1 MHNSSHNHNFYHL
14 SHPSHS
20 PVKPFLFFLFALFFL
35 GSTSA
40 VSAGGADTQSPF
52 GSINPLDVRIAR
64 DYWGVPHIFGKT
76 DADVGYGL
84 AWANAEDAFAIMQ
97 ETILTGKGMMGL
109 WKGREGAVRD
119 YLLQALDIPTIVHA
133 RYESDLS
140 EAFRRYLDGYTQGLN
155 AYAAQHPRDVLVPG
169 SFPVTPQELLQG
181 SVFITTYMVFA
192 MREIEKIVDGDY
204 NLGEDGPAGSNAYAL
219 SASRTADGKT
229 YLAINPHQPMEG
241 PFSFYECHVNSEE
254 GWNFHGGM
262 YHNGLLPGFG
272 NNDHLGWAMTYNAL
286 DLVDTYRL
294 EMHPE
299 RRNHYRYDE
308 EWRALDRKRIWLSI
322 KWGPFVLKVPKWV
335 YWSSYGPTFRNGD
348 AYYGVRFGN
357 TFNIQAADQLYRMNK
372 AGDLE
377 EWLDAMRMLGI
388 PRFHFVYADRE
399 DNIFFVDNGQIP
411 DRRGD
416 FDWTGAVPGLG
427 SENCWQDFLP
437 FDSLPQVLNPRSGYV
452 FNTNNSSF
460 HCTDLADAPDSTD
473 RVRYPDHAGYKR
485 DNNNRAWRFA
495 ELISARDRFDFDQFK
510 AIKFDNQFPACSP
523 FLNSCEMLFAL
534 DSLQYPHLA
543 EPIGLLSN
551 WDRQADPQSSA
562 ATLFALT
569 IDKVFQ
575 KHDLGYDN
583 FSTGFLVSPQ
593 ALIQGLEEAQ
603 QHLLQYFKKL
613 QVPLSE
619 FQRIIRGDMNLPLP
633 GYFDVLAANYSRPAD
648 NGRYKVFVGDAY
660 TQFVVFGPQGV
671 ERLESLQPFG
681 ASANPESPHYT
692 DQMELFARK
701 ETKVMHMDPQTILER
716 AVQVYH
722 PGADRPQDQ
731 TGDPLLLRQQRDPV
745 FR

>member
-1 MHNSSHNHNFYHL
+1 MKLLIPILLVL
-14 SHPSHS
+14 S
-20 PVKPFLFFLFALFFL
+20 FLYLPR
-35 GSTSA
+35 T
-40 VSAGGADTQSPF
+40 VSARELNPSDPSGL
-52 GSINPLDVRIAR
+52 INPMDVRIAR

-119 YLLQALDIPTIVHA
+119 YLLQALDIPTIVHT

-140 EAFRRYLDGYTQGLN
+140 ESFRRYLDGYTQGLN
-155 AYAAQHPRDVLVPG
+155 AYAAQHPREVLVPG
-169 SFPVTPQELLQG
+169 TFPVTPQELLQG
-181 SVFITTYMVFA
+181 SVFITTYMVYA

-204 NLGEDGPAGSNAYAL
+204 QLGEDEPTGSNAYAL
-219 SASRTADGKT
+219 RANRTADGKT

-241 PFSFYECHVNSEE
+241 PFSFYECHVHSEE

-294 EMHPE
+294 QMHPE
-299 RRNHYRYDE
+299 RKHHYRYDD
-308 EWRALDRKRIWLSI
+308 EWRELDRKLIWLSV
-322 KWGPFVLKVPKWV
+322 KWGPLVLQIPKWV
-335 YWSSYGPTFRNGD
+335 YWSSFGPTFRNGEEF
-348 AYYGVRFGN
+348 YSVRFGN
-357 TFNIQAADQLYRMNK
+357 TFNIQAAEQLYRMNK
-372 AGDLE
+372 ARGLE
-377 EWLDAMRMLGI
+377 EWLDAMRLQGI

-427 SENCWQDFLP
+427 SENCWQRFLP
-437 FDSLPQVLNPRSGYV
+437 FDSLPQVLNPASGYV

-460 HCTDLADAPDSTD
+460 HCTDWADAPDSTN
-473 RVRYPDHAGYKR
+473 RARYPDHAGFKR
-485 DNNNRAWRFA
+485 ENNNRAWRFS
-495 ELISARDRFDFDQFK
+495 ELITSRERFDFEQFK
-510 AIKFDNQFPACSP
+510 AVKFDDQFPACSP
-523 FLNSCEMLFAL
+523 FLNSCEVLFAL

-543 EPIGLLSN
+543 EPIGLLHDWN
-551 WDRQADPQSSA
+551 RQADPQSPA

-575 KHDLGYDN
+575 KNHLGYDN

-593 ALIQGLEEAQ
+593 ALVQGLEDAQ
-603 QHLLQYFKKL
+603 QHLLHYFQSL
-613 QVPLSE
+613 QVPLAE
-619 FQRIIRGDMNLPLP
+619 FQRIVRGDMDLPLP
-633 GYFDVLAANYSRPAD
+633 GYFDVLAANYARPAED
-648 NGRYKVFVGDAY
+648 GRYEVYVGDAY
-660 TQFVVFGPQGV
+660 TQFVVFGPEGV

-681 ASANPESPHYT
+681 ASARPESPHYT
-692 DQMELFARK
+692 DQMALFSRK

-716 AVQVYH
+716 AVVVYH
-722 PGADRPQDQ
+722 PGVADPGQAANDTLILHQ
-731 TGDPLLLRQQRDPV
+731 ERDPV
-745 FR
+745 SR